1 MNNPLPPNPPIDPM
15 KIIELVQKNRNV
27 KLAGNDKL
35 RLKPDWLSASVH
47 SVAASA
53 VNCGDLTT
61 QSGMN
66 QCAAA
71 EYKKSDQALNQG
83 VCRYRSGLD
92 EGQKRQLM
100 EVQRAGSG
108 SAISA
113 ASSRVQASRVAAC
126 ILLLLANCMTEMT
139 EQRIRE
145 LQVLEICGRSDLLCP
160 SRK

>member
-1 MNNPLPPNPPIDPM
+1 M
-15 KIIELVQKNRNV
+15 KKI
-27 KLAGNDKL
+27 KL
-35 RLKPDWLSASVH
+35 WLSVLLFIP
-47 SVAASA
+47 VAASA

-71 EYKKSDQALNQG
+71 EYKKSDQALNQ
-83 VCRYRSGLD
+83 VYARYRSGLD

-100 EVQRAGSG
+100 EVQRAWIRFRDLSCEFKSSGIQGGSVHPF
-108 SAISA
+108 A
-113 ASSRVQASRVAAC
+113 
-126 ILLLLANCMTEMT
+126 LANCMTEMT

-145 LQVLEICGRSDLLCP
+145 LQVLEICEEGDLLCP